1 MNRRVVLVLAGVVC
15 GAAGAGGAGAKGEK
29 VAFKTYTRAYFESNK
44 SGLKDRPASYL
55 AFTEQKAFDRVL
67 RPRPPL
73 MREKPTYLPRD
84 VFASKLVVAV
94 IKRGDRV
101 WDYKVEKV
109 TADGGTLYVQYRASG
124 KGGGGSATFA
134 SPLIVTV
141 DRGKYTSVVFIEN
154 GKKAGTA
161 RVSK

>member
-1 MNRRVVLVLAGVVC
+1 MNRRVVLALAGVLC
-15 GAAGAGGAGAKGEK
+15 AAAAAGAKAKGEK
-29 VAFKTYTRAYFESNK
+29 VPFKVYTRAYFESNK

-67 RPRPPL
+67 RPVPPL
-73 MREKPTYLPRD
+73 GAKKPAYLPRN

-109 TADGGTLYVQYRASG
+109 TADGGTLYVQYKASG

-141 DRGKYTSVVFIEN
+141 DGGKYTSVVFIEN
-154 GKKAGTA
+154 GKKVGTA
-161 RVSK
+161 RVGK